1 MQAPTG
7 NRRKRK
13 LNGKYR
19 GLNGLSLGDDFGRNL
34 RYRRMLRY
42 RPRGGMG
49 QNKIADFLSKD
60 LTSEKAGLKYR
71 EIPANLPSTQLL
83 QAEPPDL

>member
-1 MQAPTG
+1 
-7 NRRKRK
+7 
-13 LNGKYR
+13 
-19 GLNGLSLGDDFGRNL
+19 
-34 RYRRMLRY
+34 
-42 RPRGGMG
+42 MG
-49 QNKIADFLSKD
+49 QIKLPTFWSKD